1 MAFGKP
7 ALDAEVPLSSRI
19 QAIKLR
25 LVKCN
30 SVSEIAELVS
40 TVTDEELTGLRIDY
54 GAARPGNSSR
64 ELAFLHGVRRTI
76 DAEIAERPM
85 QIVPTR

>member
-1 MAFGKP
+1 
-7 ALDAEVPLSSRI
+7 LDAEVPLSSRV

-30 SVSEIAELVS
+30 SVSEIADMLS
-40 TVTDEELTGLRIDY
+40 TITDEELNGLRVDY
-54 GAARPGNSSR
+54 SAARPGNSSR

-76 DAEIAERPM
+76 DAEIAER
-85 QIVPTR
+85 QLQGAAR

>member
-30 SVSEIAELVS
+30 SVSEIADLVS

-54 GAARPGNSSR
+54 GAARALSLKPTTLYGKMR
-64 ELAFLHGVRRTI
+64 KHGI
-76 DAEIAERPM
+76 RPSKNDT
-85 QIVPTR
+85 Q